1 MSNNKQLVKNSI
13 YSIASFIINL
23 FISFFFTPYL
33 IRVVGKEAYSFFPLV
48 NSIVGYSSIISTAVG
63 GMAGRF
69 VTMRI
74 YKKDS
79 EGAAYY
85 YNSVLLANW
94 ILSLFFTLLSAV
106 VVIYLDRLLTI
117 PQNLDSEV
125 KALFAFACASSV
137 LGLMTNILGLG
148 CFVKNRLD
156 LTSSRTMVT
165 SLFRVGI
172 ILLCFSIFRPSIVY
186 MSSSAFFAAIILAF
200 YNIRFK
206 GKLLPEIPLNVV
218 KYFKWTYLKEVM
230 SSSVW
235 SSINQLGMILVTQL
249 DLLITNIFI
258 GVSATGDYSI
268 AKTIPTLMIQ
278 FIATLS
284 SVFVPSFNIL
294 YAKGEKQ
301 NLMHEIAKSI
311 KLMGIFSAIPI
322 GFLMMYGKAFF
333 NLWVPGQNT
342 DVIFELS
349 QLTLIPL
356 LFNGAVNPLFHIYAV
371 VNKVKL
377 PSIAFVFF
385 GLLQTAV
392 VLSLLSC
399 TNLGLWAIPIGSL
412 VVNIIKLLT
421 FVPMYAA
428 KCLGLPYSFFHNQ
441 IIKVVSSCFFTLVI
455 GWLCINLLPSNTW
468 TLFVL
473 NGVIVCSS
481 SLVLIGWL
489 YLNKAERQY
498 LLRKLGNRKILN
510 K

>member
-23 FISFFFTPYL
+23 CISFFFTPYL

-165 SLFRVGI
+165 SLFRVGM

-218 KYFKWTYLKEVM
+218 
-230 SSSVW
+230 
-235 SSINQLGMILVTQL
+235 N
-249 DLLITNIFI
+249 
-258 GVSATGDYSI
+258 
-268 AKTIPTLMIQ
+268 
-278 FIATLS
+278 TLS
-284 SVFVPSFNIL
+284 GRI
-294 YAKGEKQ
+294 
-301 NLMHEIAKSI
+301 
-311 KLMGIFSAIPI
+311 
-322 GFLMMYGKAFF
+322 
-333 NLWVPGQNT
+333 
-342 DVIFELS
+342 
-349 QLTLIPL
+349 
-356 LFNGAVNPLFHIYAV
+356 
-371 VNKVKL
+371 
-377 PSIAFVFF
+377 
-385 GLLQTAV
+385 
-392 VLSLLSC
+392 
-399 TNLGLWAIPIGSL
+399 
-412 VVNIIKLLT
+412 
-421 FVPMYAA
+421 
-428 KCLGLPYSFFHNQ
+428 
-441 IIKVVSSCFFTLVI
+441 
-455 GWLCINLLPSNTW
+455 
-468 TLFVL
+468 
-473 NGVIVCSS
+473 
-481 SLVLIGWL
+481 
-489 YLNKAERQY
+489 
-498 LLRKLGNRKILN
+498 
-510 K
+510 